1 MVGNRFLALLSNMF
15 TNLKLTDIETGYKAF
30 RASVIKS
37 LHLEEDRV
45 SIEPEIWP
53 AHCWR
58 AAVVIAPSTNCVNP
72 FENLPVVAVAEWK
85 P

>member
-45 SIEPEIWP
+45 SIEPEI
-53 AHCWR
+53 
-58 AAVVIAPSTNCVNP
+58 
-72 FENLPVVAVAEWK
+72 VASSLRERRCCDGSFRELCQSI
-85 P
+85 

>member
-1 MVGNRFLALLSNMF
+1 MF

-53 AHCWR
+53 AHCCR